1 MVHSHHGAAIGPVD
15 VGYIAYALVSGN
27 DIDSGSGLGLIYAG
41 IGSALM
47 LFAGLLG
54 ARRKIRI
61 WRVGRATTVDEG
73 PSLARDFSA
82 FRSSYSTQAFVLA
95 TDVLTRVLMA
105 LFLVVFFSGLLG
117 AVLQHRMPKIMTER
131 VPMET
136 IYDQI
141 DRVISQLVD
150 EAARL
155 VAEVVASLEQEMERG
170 EETEELLR
178 APGVTR
184 KTTAVAVS
192 DERVSRKIDYFF
204 QSQMKPYL
212 LSRHLGKQPLANP
225 VKAAGAFQQL
235 KILVPQALWPKLDD
249 LENICEEK
257 RQLERQRRMH
267 KFLHGWLLFH
277 IPGLLC
283 LDFFGSDP
291 RRCGFEVLNRAACAH
306 DEDAGKAD

>member
-1 MVHSHHGAAIGPVD
+1 MIINQSHRPWFLATMALLLAGGL
-15 VGYIAYALVSGN
+15 GYIAYALVSGN

-61 WRVGRATTVDEG
+61 WRVGRATTWMRAHLWLG
-73 PSLARDFSA
+73 FLSFPFILFHSG
-82 FRSSYSTQAFVLA
+82 FRLGNGL
-95 TDVLTRVLMA
+95 LTRVLMA

-136 IYDQI
+136 VFDQI

-155 VAEVVASLEQEMERG
+155 VGEVVESLEQEMERG

-192 DERVSRKIDYFF
+192 DERVSRKIASFF

-212 LSRHLGKQPLANP
+212 QSRHLGKQRLANP
-225 VKAAGAFQQL
+225 VQAAGAFQQL

-257 RQLERQRRMH
+257 RQLERQRSMH

-277 IPGLLC
+277 IPVSYTLLF
-283 LDFFGSDP
+283 LGAIHAVVAL
-291 RRCGFEVLNRAACAH
+291 RY
-306 DEDAGKAD
+306 

>member
-1 MVHSHHGAAIGPVD
+1 MIIDQSHRPWFIATMVLLLAGGL
-15 VGYIAYALVSGN
+15 GYIAYALVSGN

-61 WRVGRATTVDEG
+61 WRVGRATTWMRAHLWLG
-73 PSLARDFSA
+73 FLSFPFILFHSG
-82 FRSSYSTQAFVLA
+82 FRLGNGL
-95 TDVLTRVLMA
+95 LTRVLMT

-136 IYDQI
+136 VFDQI

-155 VAEVVASLEQEMERG
+155 VAEVVESLEQEMERG

-192 DERVSRKIDYFF
+192 DERVSRKIASFF

-277 IPGLLC
+277 IPVSYALIFLGAIHA
-283 LDFFGSDP
+283 
-291 RRCGFEVLNRAACAH
+291 VAALRY
-306 DEDAGKAD
+306 